1 MSNREWA
8 ESQLAEVELLTSMF
22 PGQDELELTDQLA
35 LADLRSYVENS
46 SSGDKPPPSRPRF
59 FIKQRLDSSV
69 LNGTEFILSCAY
81 PSEYPSVLPEITV
94 RKSLIGSSLT

>member
-1 MSNREWA
+1 MNVRIVRQCRSHI
-8 ESQLAEVELLTSMF
+8 LAEVELLTSMF

-69 LNGTEFILSCAY
+69 MNGVI
-81 PSEYPSVLPEITV
+81 
-94 RKSLIGSSLT
+94 SL